1 MFEVIAFNTEY
12 PDEDSFP
19 IFSGSEDECEE
30 FFSSHKGYYD
40 EGNII
45 YRLEIWQIEEDN
57 D

>member
-19 IFSGSEDECEE
+19 IFSGSEEECEE
-30 FFSSHKGYYD
+30 FFSRHQGYYD
-40 EGNII
+40 EGNIT
-45 YRLEIWQIEEDN
+45 YRLEIWQVEED